1 MRNARKG
8 AETLA
13 GVRIA
18 VMVQV
23 RDERHM
29 GERVVDG
36 IKIYLGRNWHELG
49 TDWRRTALLLVS
61 DLASWV
67 EGELF
72 AETRDIRREVA
83 CWGSNE
89 LRYIGS
95 LDLYSTLLLAAHPA
109 LQSLNSPNHL
119 SHAPS
124 QLRLQM
130 WFRSI
135 DTVIDVI

>member
-8 AETLA
+8 AETLT

-49 TDWRRTALLLVS
+49 TDWRRTAQ
-61 DLASWV
+61 
-67 EGELF
+67 G
-72 AETRDIRREVA
+72 
-83 CWGSNE
+83 
-89 LRYIGS
+89 RYS
-95 LDLYSTLLLAAHPA
+95 SFQTWPA
-109 LQSLNSPNHL
+109 G
-119 SHAPS
+119 
-124 QLRLQM
+124 
-130 WFRSI
+130 
-135 DTVIDVI
+135 